1 VQETIASSTALP
13 PATGAAC
20 LWKDRLGWLF
30 LAYAVPAV
38 LFHAIAMPPFQVADE
53 LSHVFRSSQVRHRT
67 WVSPRLG
74 GNVDRGLVA
83 FGDPYMKMWFHRD
96 VKLTTALAEEG
107 GALRWSHA
115 QEKADF
121 WNTAQYGPVLY
132 IPQAFGLWVGQKLDF
147 TIAQTVCLARIFN
160 GLVSCLAGYFAIALC
175 GRGRVFLFAMLLFP
189 MTLSQMGSAS
199 QDALLIVLTML
210 AVSIASKLLTEQR
223 AATLGEFALFAFIVA
238 ATTLARP
245 SQIALAFLAPA
256 YFTRN
261 DPAWLRKTLLGVMA
275 LVPIV
280 YWYLLLREI
289 MSPWPPGVS
298 VAGQFHYILHQP
310 LALPKTIL
318 NSWAADGRFYLKS
331 IVGYLGWIDTPLP
344 GWYYWCAAVVTA
356 FAFGSTVNRG
366 RLLWPTVLVVV
377 TLGGFLAAQFGALY
391 LTWTPMRKSIIDG
404 FQGRYV
410 LPFVPILGWLMPT
423 CGPLMACGLRLERVL
438 GLLRY
443 VVLLF
448 PIVSLGVLPYAIMER
463 YYGSWSEMADAIQTL
478 LLP

>member
-1 VQETIASSTALP
+1 VQQTIASSTLGATLGA
-13 PATGAAC
+13 ATGAKR
-20 LWKDRLGWLF
+20 LWKDGLGWLF

-53 LSHVFRSSQVRHRT
+53 LSHVFRSSQVRHRI

-96 VKLTTALAEEG
+96 VKLTVPLAEEG
-107 GALRWSHA
+107 GALRWSCA

-132 IPQAFGLWVGQKLDF
+132 IPQAIGLWIGQKLDF
-147 TIAQTVCLARIFN
+147 TIAQTVCLSRIVN
-160 GLVSCLAGYFAIALC
+160 GLVSCIVGYFAIALC

-189 MTLSQMGSAS
+189 MTLSQMASAS
-199 QDALLIVLTML
+199 QDALLITLTML
-210 AVSIASKLLTEQR
+210 AVAVASKLLAEQR
-223 AATLGEFALFAFIVA
+223 PATLGEFAVFAFIVA

-261 DPAWLRKTLLGVMA
+261 DPTWVRKTLLGVMA
-275 LVPIV
+275 FVPIIS
-280 YWYLLLREI
+280 WYLLLRDI

-298 VAGQFHYILHQP
+298 VSGQFHYILHQP
-310 LALPKTIL
+310 LALPKAIL
-318 NSWAADGRFYLKS
+318 NSCATNGRWYLET
-331 IVGYLGWIDTPLP
+331 IVGNLGWTDTPMP
-344 GWYYWCAAVVTA
+344 GWYYLCAAVVTA
-356 FAFGSTVNRG
+356 FAFGSPGNRG
-366 RLLWPTVLVVV
+366 RLLWPTILAVV
-377 TLGGFLAAQFGALY
+377 TLGGFVAAQFGALY
-391 LTWTPMRKSIIDG
+391 LTWTPMRQPIIDG

-410 LPFVPILGWLMPT
+410 LPFLPLLGWLMPT
-423 CGPLMACGLRLERVL
+423 CGPRLERAL

-463 YYGSWSEMADAIQTL
+463 FYGSWSEMGEATRAL
-478 LLP
+478 LMP